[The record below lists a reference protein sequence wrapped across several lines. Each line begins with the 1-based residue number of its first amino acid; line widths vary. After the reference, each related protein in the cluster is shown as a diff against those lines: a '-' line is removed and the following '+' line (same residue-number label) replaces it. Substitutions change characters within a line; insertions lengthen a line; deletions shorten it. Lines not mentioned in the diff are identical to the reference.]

1 MKAINLRKLTT
12 LAMITALSYASV
24 VVFKLICPIQIA
36 GFLSVE
42 PKDCLLAVAAFLYGP
57 VAGLIVSIVV
67 ATVELVTVSSTGWIG
82 LIMNVLSS
90 ALFIC
95 PAAAIYRHRPNTKRM
110 ILGLVIGALLMSAG
124 MVLWNYLIT
133 PLYMGVPREVVAG
146 MLLPTILPFNLLKAG
161 INATLFMLLYTPL
174 NHALGKAHLLPESD
188 APAPHKGR
196 FVVYFVPALFVL
208 VTLTLIAL
216 VWAGIL

>member
-1 MKAINLRKLTT
+1 MKEINLRKITT
-12 LAMITALSYASV
+12 LAMITALAYASV
-24 VVFKLICPIQIA
+24 VVFKLLCPIQIA

-57 VAGLIVSIVV
+57 VAGLAISVVV
-67 ATVELVTVSSTGWIG
+67 ALVELVTVSTTGWIG
-82 LIMNVLSS
+82 LLMNVLSS

-95 PAAAIYRHRPNTKRM
+95 PAAAIYRRRPSTKRM
-110 ILGLVIGALLMSAG
+110 ILGLVAGALLMSAA

-161 INATLFMLLYTPL
+161 INAALLMLLYTPL
-174 NHALGKAHLLPESD
+174 NRALSKAHLLPETD
-188 APAPHKGR
+188 THAPHKGR
-196 FVVYFVPALFVL
+196 FVAYFVPALFVL
-208 VTLTLIAL
+208 LTLTMIAL